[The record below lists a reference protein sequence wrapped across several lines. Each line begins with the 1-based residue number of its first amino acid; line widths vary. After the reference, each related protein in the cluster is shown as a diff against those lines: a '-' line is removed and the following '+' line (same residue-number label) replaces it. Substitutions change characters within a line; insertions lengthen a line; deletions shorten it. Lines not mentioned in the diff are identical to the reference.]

1 MVRTNERASSFSF
14 TWPVSR
20 VRTKSKILI
29 WKIKKKWSANCGKK
43 RLLPALSFLLYP
55 LSELRWEASV
65 EQKACRVI
73 YLRGVFVFDNA
84 PEVCKRCQVTRQY
97 ENCVT
102 PDLFPHSFV
111 LPIYSD
117 CKCLAHIYDIQSSLA
132 DWSYVQ
138 MNRDLTESTSFSS
151 NTSETNSRS
160 LLFAKF
166 LCPLSA
172 IGNDF
177 ASQDEEVSLLSGFR

>member
-1 MVRTNERASSFSF
+1 MV
-14 TWPVSR
+14 
-20 VRTKSKILI
+20 
-29 WKIKKKWSANCGKK
+29 
-43 RLLPALSFLLYP
+43 
-55 LSELRWEASV
+55 SELWQEETPPCAFFSSLPTLRIAQRCLYGAESLPRNLFA
-65 EQKACRVI
+65 
-73 YLRGVFVFDNA
+73 RGVFA

-102 PDLFPHSFV
+102 PDWFPHSFV

-117 CKCLAHIYDIQSSLA
+117 CKCLVHIYDIQSSLA
-132 DWSYVQ
+132 DWSYAQ

>member
-1 MVRTNERASSFSF
+1 MV
-14 TWPVSR
+14 
-20 VRTKSKILI
+20 
-29 WKIKKKWSANCGKK
+29 
-43 RLLPALSFLLYP
+43 
-55 LSELRWEASV
+55 SELWQEEAPPCAFFSSLPTPRIAQRCLYGA
-65 EQKACRVI
+65 ESLPRNLFA
-73 YLRGVFVFDNA
+73 RGVFLFDNA

-132 DWSYVQ
+132 DWSYAQ

-160 LLFAKF
+160 FLFAKF

>member
-1 MVRTNERASSFSF
+1 M
-14 TWPVSR
+14 
-20 VRTKSKILI
+20 
-29 WKIKKKWSANCGKK
+29 NCGKK

-55 LSELRWEASV
+55 LSELHWEASV

-73 YLRGVFVFDNA
+73 YLRGVCVFDNA

-117 CKCLAHIYDIQSSLA
+117 CKCLAHIYDIPSSLA
-132 DWSYVQ
+132 DWSYAQ

-151 NTSETNSRS
+151 NTSETKSRS